1 MPRDNETHT
10 VVQNCGGGG
19 NGRASEGTQ
28 QQLQPKECFI
38 WNSQKER
45 ERKRELKR
53 LISESENESGKKILC
68 RTL

>member
-19 NGRASEGTQ
+19 SGRASEGTQ

-45 ERKRELKR
+45 ERERE
-53 LISESENESGKKILC
+53 N
-68 RTL
+68 